1 MLGVSRASLYYE
13 PVEESQ
19 ENLQLMQL
27 IDRQYTRTPFYG
39 SRRMT
44 AWLQA
49 QGYRVNRKRMA
60 RLMRIM
66 GIEAVYAKPKLSQPG
81 EGHKIYPYLLKG
93 LKIERCNQ
101 VWCTD
106 ITYIPMAQ
114 GFCLLGGGHGL
125 VQPLRVELG
134 VVADHGSGVLLGGT
148 GKRIATES
156 PRNLQQ
162 RSRVAVHQ

>member
-1 MLGVSRASLYYE
+1 MRAQIAFLFKKFTPE
-13 PVEESQ
+13 LARLTP
-19 ENLQLMQL
+19 NKTHC
-27 IDRQYTRTPFYG
+27 RRTRTPFYG

-49 QGYRVNRKRMA
+49 QGYRVNRKRVA

-125 VQPLRVELG
+125 V
-134 VVADHGSGVLLGGT
+134 
-148 GKRIATES
+148 
-156 PRNLQQ
+156 
-162 RSRVAVHQ
+162 

>member
-1 MLGVSRASLYYE
+1 
-13 PVEESQ
+13 
-19 ENLQLMQL
+19 MQL
-27 IDRQYTRTPFYG
+27 IDRQYTRAPFYG

-49 QGYRVNRKRMA
+49 QGYRVNRKRVA

-114 GFCLLGGGHGL
+114 GFVYLAA
-125 VQPLRVELG
+125 VMDWFSRF
-134 VVADHGSGVLLGGT
+134 VLSWGC
-148 GKRIATES
+148 R
-156 PRNLQQ
+156 
-162 RSRVAVHQ
+162 